1 MFIFSDIMD
10 GNFFKAE
17 LYITVKNKYF
27 PYLAHLLCRN
37 YLYKFVSLD
46 IKDTHLVLSFK
57 PFLIF

>member
-1 MFIFSDIMD
+1 MD

-17 LYITVKNKYF
+17 LYITVKYF
-27 PYLAHLLCRN
+27 SYLAHLLYRN

-46 IKDTHLVLSFK
+46 VKDTHLVLSFK

>member
-1 MFIFSDIMD
+1 MD

-27 PYLAHLLCRN
+27 PYLAHLLYRN